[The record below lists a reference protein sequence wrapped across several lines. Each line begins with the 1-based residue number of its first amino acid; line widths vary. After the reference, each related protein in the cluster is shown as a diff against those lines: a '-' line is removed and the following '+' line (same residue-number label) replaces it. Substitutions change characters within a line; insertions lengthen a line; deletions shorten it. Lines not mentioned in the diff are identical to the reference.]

1 MAVPKISFTLDAKSG
16 GPGADA
22 GSDLFSKT
30 ATPTL
35 DVTVGGLTESF
46 WGFEVQV
53 GTSTFYVSA
62 SSVLQGGGVYSIK
75 LPTSDGLKSLTAESV
90 TVTAVTRTQTGHHP
104 ATYAYP
110 PVIVS
115 GAPFAAA
122 NTITYDGVAPTFSNL
137 LVQEGANPSGDLT
150 TKLEAGGFTVTGN
163 VNSAANEED
172 LIGKT
177 VTATISVDV
186 HQPHGPDKTIQ
197 IVETATV
204 QSNGSFSIQFTG
216 ADAAELQYSKNGT
229 AVHIGLSVT
238 DAEGVTGT
246 TTIKAEAYCFL
257 AGTSIATP
265 SGPKNIEDLSAGD
278 LVLTAEGQEVAA
290 RWIGVQTVSTVFAD
304 ALRVLPIR
312 IKAGALAQNVP
323 SRDLLVSPD
332 HALFIE
338 GVLVQ
343 AGALVNGSTITRE
356 AHLPSTF
363 TYYHLETADHSLIL
377 AENTPAETFIDNVDR
392 MAFDNWREH
401 EALGEGEPIL
411 EMSYPRAKSQ
421 RQVPTAIRRRLT
433 ERAEALG
440 CSQSA
445 AA

>member
-1 MAVPKISFTLDAKSG
+1 MTVPPISFTLDAKSG

-35 DVTVGGLTESF
+35 AVTIASPSSLNGFAGFNITVAGTTKFVSLKQVTATQTSNGTVYTFQLPSSEKLNALDAEQVTVAAASKSTLDLTPA
-46 WGFEVQV
+46 
-53 GTSTFYVSA
+53 VSA
-62 SSVLQGGGVYSIK
+62 
-75 LPTSDGLKSLTAESV
+75 T
-90 TVTAVTRTQTGHHP
+90 
-104 ATYAYP
+104 
-110 PVIVS
+110 
-115 GAPFAAA
+115 

-137 LVQEGANPSGDLT
+137 VVQEGANPSGDLT
-150 TKLEAGGFTVTGN
+150 TKAEAGGFTVTGN
-163 VNSAANEED
+163 VTSAANEED

-177 VTATISVDV
+177 VTATISVEV
-186 HQPHGPDKTIQ
+186 HQPHGGDKTIQ
-197 IVETATV
+197 IVETAHV
-204 QSNGSFSIQFTG
+204 QPNGTFSIQFTG

-229 AVHIGLSVT
+229 AVHINLSVT

-265 SGPKNIEDLSAGD
+265 SGPKNIEDLRAGD
-278 LVLTAEGQEVAA
+278 LVITAEGQEVAA

-411 EMSYPRAKSQ
+411 EMNYPRAKSQ

-440 CSQSA
+440 NSQSA

>member
-1 MAVPKISFTLDAKSG
+1 M
-16 GPGADA
+16 
-22 GSDLFSKT
+22 
-30 ATPTL
+30 
-35 DVTVGGLTESF
+35 
-46 WGFEVQV
+46 
-53 GTSTFYVSA
+53 
-62 SSVLQGGGVYSIK
+62 
-75 LPTSDGLKSLTAESV
+75 
-90 TVTAVTRTQTGHHP
+90 
-104 ATYAYP
+104 
-110 PVIVS
+110 
-115 GAPFAAA
+115 
-122 NTITYDGVAPTFSNL
+122 
-137 LVQEGANPSGDLT
+137 
-150 TKLEAGGFTVTGN
+150 
-163 VNSAANEED
+163 
-172 LIGKT
+172 
-177 VTATISVDV
+177 
-186 HQPHGPDKTIQ
+186 
-197 IVETATV
+197 
-204 QSNGSFSIQFTG
+204 
-216 ADAAELQYSKNGT
+216 
-229 AVHIGLSVT
+229 T

-265 SGPKNIEDLSAGD
+265 SGPKNIEDLRAGD
-278 LVLTAEGQEVAA
+278 LVITAEGQEVAA

-312 IKAGALAQNVP
+312 IKAGAFAQNVP

-332 HALFIE
+332 HALFID

-343 AGALVNGSTITRE
+343 AGALVNGLTITRE
-356 AHLPSTF
+356 DDLPSTF

-440 CSQSA
+440 NSQSA

>member
-1 MAVPKISFTLDAKSG
+1 MTVPTISFTLDAKSG
-16 GPGADA
+16 GQGEDA

-35 DVTVGGLTESF
+35 DVNVGGLTDF

-53 GTSTFYVSA
+53 GVGGPIFYVSA
-62 SSVLQGGGVYSIK
+62 SSVQQVGGGYSIK
-75 LPTSDGLKSLTAESV
+75 LPTSDGLESLTPESV
-90 TVTAVTRTQTGHHP
+90 TVTAVTRTQTRHHP
-104 ATYAYP
+104 ATYT
-110 PVIVS
+110 PVL
-115 GAPFAAA
+115 AAT

-137 LVQEGANPSGDLT
+137 VVQEGANPSGDLT
-150 TKLEAGGFTVTGN
+150 TKAEAGGFTVTGN
-163 VNSAANEED
+163 VTSAANEED

-186 HQPHGPDKTIQ
+186 HQPHGGDKTIQ
-197 IVETATV
+197 IVETAHV
-204 QSNGSFSIQFTG
+204 QPNGTFSIQFTG

-229 AVHIGLSVT
+229 AVHINLSVT

-265 SGPKNIEDLSAGD
+265 SGPKNIEDLRAGD

-440 CSQSA
+440 NSQSA